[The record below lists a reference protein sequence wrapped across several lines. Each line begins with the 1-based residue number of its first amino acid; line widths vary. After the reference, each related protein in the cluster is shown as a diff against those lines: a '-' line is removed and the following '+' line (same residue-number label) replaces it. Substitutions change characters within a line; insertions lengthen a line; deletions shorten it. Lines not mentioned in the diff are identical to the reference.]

1 TTPRP
6 HPSEDTDMTYEAVVQ
21 AFTAEG
27 CPPPEIGATET
38 EVADWLDLI
47 IDVALAEPDRET
59 ER

>member
-1 TTPRP
+1 
-6 HPSEDTDMTYEAVVQ
+6 MTYEAVVQ